1 MAKKKKKRAAPKPP
15 TVQRPKEFLDL
26 IAPGAIQFNTDYFVF
41 GNTYRTV
48 MMLRGYPPT
57 TEEQALLRQ
66 LGEMEGVTVHLA
78 VRKVSSAEE
87 DAILHAATNK
97 SRMERSNV
105 SNVKQSVTAE
115 AKLQDTAS
123 LILGMRR
130 DREPLLHTSVFL
142 ELTARTME
150 ELQRLRDSIS
160 AILLRG
166 KLSKDPLLLRQRDGF
181 LSSNPAGRN
190 TLGTFAERVLPA
202 SSAANLFFL
211 SYSGKTDPHGF
222 FIGRDKYG
230 SNVIVDLDRRAPDKT
245 NGSSLILGNT
255 GQGKSYLLKLLLCN
269 VREVGK
275 NVIALD
281 SEHELEDLCG
291 HLGGCF
297 LDLLSGQYRINLLEP
312 RRWDDGSELGD
323 PDAPPAFRGTLLAQ
337 HISFLRDIFRVYKG
351 FDTPHIDT
359 LELMIERLYQQWGIS
374 DETDLSQFGA
384 MNYPVMTDLYDLI
397 ERTYQHYDQESLPL
411 YPPEML
417 RDLLLGLHS
426 MCKGADFRF
435 FNGHT
440 NISSD
445 RFLVFCVKGLDDV
458 AENLRNTLLFN
469 VLSYMSD
476 RLLTA
481 GNTVATI
488 DELYLWLSNP
498 VAITYIRNALKRVR
512 KRGSSM
518 VLASQN
524 LEDFDQPGV
533 RELTR
538 PLFAIPTHQFLFNAG
553 TIDKRFYMDLLQL
566 EPEEYEL
573 IRQSQRGICLYKCGN
588 ERYLLEVHAPSY
600 KEKLFGAAGGR

>member
-15 TVQRPKEFLDL
+15 TIQRPKEFLDL
-26 IAPGAIQFNTDYFVF
+26 IAPGAIQFNTDNFVF

-66 LGEMEGVTVHLA
+66 LGELEGVTVHLA
-78 VRKVSSAEE
+78 VRKVSAAEE
-87 DAILHAATNK
+87 EAILHAATNK
-97 SRMERSNV
+97 SLMERSNV

-312 RRWDDGSELGD
+312 RRWDDGSEPED
-323 PDAPPAFRGTLLAQ
+323 SDAPPAFRGTLLAQ

-488 DELYLWLSNP
+488 EELYLWLSNP

>member
-15 TVQRPKEFLDL
+15 TIQRPKEFLDL
-26 IAPGAIQFNTDYFVF
+26 IAPGAIQFNTDNFVF

-66 LGEMEGVTVHLA
+66 LGELEGVTVHLA
-78 VRKVSSAEE
+78 VRKVSAAEE
-87 DAILHAATNK
+87 EAILHAATNK
-97 SRMERSNV
+97 SLMERSNV

-312 RRWDDGSELGD
+312 RRWDDGSEPED
-323 PDAPPAFRGTLLAQ
+323 SDAPPAFRGTLLAQ